1 MARSLSVDLRR
12 RVVGAIEGGSSCRA
26 AAQRF
31 GVSASSAIRWRA
43 QERREGDIR
52 PKLQGG
58 DRHSQRIEAH
68 AELILS
74 AVAARSD
81 ITLSELR
88 EQLMERGVAV
98 AVATLWRFFK
108 RRKIT
113 RNRKSAHA
121 AEQRRSTVNAARE
134 RWFEGQLDLDPTRIV
149 FIDETAANTKMARLY
164 GRAPRGERCRAAV
177 PHGHWKTTTFTAGL
191 RYDGI
196 AAPMVLDGPMNGE
209 AFLAYV
215 EQALVPELRPRDI
228 VIMDN
233 LPAHKVH
240 GVRKAIEAAGAS
252 LRYLPPYSPDF
263 NPIEMAFAKLKALL
277 RAAAARTIPDL
288 WQAIANALRCFTPQ
302 ECANYLAAA
311 GYDAI

>member
-1 MARSLSVDLRR
+1 M
-12 RVVGAIEGGSSCRA
+12 
-26 AAQRF
+26 
-31 GVSASSAIRWRA
+31 
-43 QERREGDIR
+43 
-52 PKLQGG
+52 
-58 DRHSQRIEAH
+58 
-68 AELILS
+68 
-74 AVAARSD
+74 
-81 ITLSELR
+81 
-88 EQLMERGVAV
+88 
-98 AVATLWRFFK
+98 
-108 RRKIT
+108 
-113 RNRKSAHA
+113 
-121 AEQRRSTVNAARE
+121 VNAARE
-134 RWFEGQLDLDPTRIV
+134 AWFEGQLDLDPTRIV

-164 GRAPRGERCRAAV
+164 GRAPRGERCCAPV

-196 AAPMVLDGPMNGE
+196 SAPMVLDGPMNGE

-240 GVRKAIEAAGAS
+240 GVRQAIEAAGAR

-288 WQAIANALRCFTPQ
+288 WQAIADALRRFTRKNAQ
-302 ECANYLAAA
+302 LSRRRR
-311 GYDAI
+311 I